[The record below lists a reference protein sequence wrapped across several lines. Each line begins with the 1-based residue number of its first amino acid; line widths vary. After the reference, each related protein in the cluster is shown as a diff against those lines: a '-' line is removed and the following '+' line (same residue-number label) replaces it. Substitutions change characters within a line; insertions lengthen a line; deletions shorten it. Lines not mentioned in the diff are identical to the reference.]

1 MLGLLCLFVA
11 FCYQAYQ
18 NLSKNLPK
26 PTFNSKEYWG
36 KGKADGNKED
46 TSIKPFK
53 VDYSEKVRLKVNKL
67 VDAFIS
73 GIFRSSANSAPDWQM
88 QTVRTISAL
97 LLTERAHQFMF
108 HQNSRNLSR
117 ASTLSTASTRST

>member
-1 MLGLLCLFVA
+1 MEWWKILLGLLCLFVA

-36 KGKADGNKED
+36 KGKADGYKED

-53 VDYSEKVRLKVNKL
+53 VDYSEKVRLVMGCCVDSYLSGCFQVISKL
-67 VDAFIS
+67 SARLDDATGENI
-73 GIFRSSANSAPDWQM
+73 
-88 QTVRTISAL
+88 
-97 LLTERAHQFMF
+97 
-108 HQNSRNLSR
+108 
-117 ASTLSTASTRST
+117 